1 MPKPVI
7 AIVGRPN
14 VGKSTL
20 FNRITGGRVAIVDDM
35 PGVTRDRMYREGTW
49 LNKPFTLIDT
59 GGLEF
64 EDEINSIS
72 SLVKMQVQV
81 AIDEADLIIFVVDG
95 KIGLTPDDHTIATM
109 LRKSGKPIILAVNK
123 IDNFS
128 TFENY
133 EFYTL
138 GLGDPIAISAEHKIN
153 IGDLLD
159 QIMKNLP
166 HQPEEEFE
174 EDIIKVAVVG
184 KPNVGKSSLINK
196 ILGEDRVIVSSVPGT
211 TRDAIDTLFE
221 HDGQKYVLIDTAGMR
236 RRAKIHNPTERYSVI
251 RSLRAIDRS
260 DVALILIDSQE
271 GVTEQDKKIAG
282 YVHEAGKSSIIVVNK
297 WDLIKKDNTTMN
309 EFDKSIREELGFMQY
324 APTAYISAFTGQRVM
339 RLFEL
344 IRFVSE
350 QANYRVP
357 TPILND
363 FIRDIVAFTPPP
375 TDKGNRLKILYV
387 TQSSVKPPTFR
398 LFVNNPELFH
408 FSYKRH
414 VENQLRK
421 AFGFEGN
428 PIRLDISKRGESQ

>member
-1 MPKPVI
+1 MSKPVI

-49 LNKPFTLIDT
+49 LNRHFTLIDT

-109 LRKSGKPIILAVNK
+109 LRKSGKPIILTVNK

-128 TFENY
+128 TFESY

-159 QIMKNLP
+159 ESMAALP
-166 HQPEEEFE
+166 HLPEEEFE
-174 EDIIKVAVVG
+174 EDNIKVAVVG

-211 TRDAIDTLFE
+211 TRDAIDIFFE
-221 HDGQKYVLIDTAGMR
+221 HDGQKYTLIDTAGMR
-236 RRAKIHNPTERYSVI
+236 RRSRIHNPTERYSVI
-251 RSLRAIDRS
+251 RSLKAIDRS
-260 DVALILIDSQE
+260 DVTLILIDALE

-282 YVHEAGKSSIIVVNK
+282 YVHEAGKSSVIVINK
-297 WDLIKKDNTTMN
+297 WDLIEKDNNTMN
-309 EFDKSIREELGFMQY
+309 EFDKNIRQELGFMQY
-324 APTAYISAFTGQRVM
+324 APTAYISALTGQRVM
-339 RLFEL
+339 KLFEL
-344 IRFVSE
+344 IKFVSE

-375 TDKGNRLKILYV
+375 TDKGNRLKILYTV
-387 TQSSVKPPTFR
+387 QISVKPPRFR

-408 FSYKRH
+408 FSYKRY

-428 PIRLDISKRGESQ
+428 PICLDISKRGETQ

>member
-1 MPKPVI
+1 MI

-20 FNRITGGRVAIVDDM
+20 FNRITGGRAAIVDDM
-35 PGVTRDRMYREGTW
+35 PGVTRDRMYRGGSW
-49 LNKPFTLIDT
+49 LNKLFTLIDT

-64 EDEINSIS
+64 EDEISSIS

-81 AIDEADLIIFVVDG
+81 AIDEADLIIFLVDG
-95 KIGLTPDDHTIATM
+95 KSGLTPDDHTIAAM
-109 LRKSGKPIILAVNK
+109 LRKSGKPIILTANK

-128 TFENY
+128 GFESY
-133 EFYTL
+133 EFYNL
-138 GLGDPIAISAEHKIN
+138 GLGDPVAISAEHKIN

-159 QIMKNLP
+159 MSMKALSHLP
-166 HQPEEEFE
+166 EDEFE
-174 EDIIKVAVVG
+174 EDNIKVAVVG

-211 TRDAIDTLFE
+211 TRDAIDTFFE
-221 HDGQKYVLIDTAGMR
+221 HEGQKYTLIDTAGMR
-236 RRAKIHNPTERYSVI
+236 RRAKINNPTERYSVI
-251 RSLRAIDRS
+251 RSLKAIDRS
-260 DVALILIDSQE
+260 DVSLILIDALE

-297 WDLIKKDNTTMN
+297 WDLLEKDNNTMN
-309 EFDKSIREELGFMQY
+309 EFDKDIREELGFMQY
-324 APTAYISAFTGQRVM
+324 TPTAYISALTGQRVLK
-339 RLFEL
+339 LFEL
-344 IRFVSE
+344 IKFVSE
-350 QANYRVP
+350 QANYRIP

-387 TQSSVKPPTFR
+387 TQVSVKPPKFR

-408 FSYKRH
+408 FSYKRY

-428 PIRLDISKRGESQ
+428 PIRLDISKRSETS